1 MILEWYGSALN
12 DKKMEIRARDA
23 GMDITYGSF
32 GRHRRLHLTEA
43 DSIEMDE
50 SLAELDDVEALDEIL
65 KQGQKNIRNWK
76 VTPSEYFKAM
86 ELKYKLTQ
94 GSTMDAMYAA
104 MAKAGSDEGEE
115 DSASEDRPDDLEE
128 DSEGQSS
135 LREDI
140 SLVRPPSGSEDVAR
154 E

>member
-12 DKKMEIRARDA
+12 DKKMEIRAREA
-23 GMDITYGSF
+23 GMNITYGSF

-50 SLAELDDVEALDEIL
+50 SLAELGDVEALDEIL
-65 KQGQKNIRNWK
+65 KQGQKNIRNWR

-104 MAKAGSDEGEE
+104 MAKAGSDEGDE
-115 DSASEDRPDDLEE
+115 DSEREDRPEDMEE
-128 DSEGQSS
+128 NREGLNT
-135 LREDI
+135 LREDV
-140 SLVRPPSGSEDVAR
+140 SLVRPPSGAGDVAKQ
-154 E
+154 